1 MDLDEKAEEVLE
13 TLWVKTEEE
22 HRGQVP
28 IAEIEDAEDWVLKQL
43 LDNKLINVRDDDKI
57 TLTEEGHVEATS
69 IVRRHRLA
77 ERLLADV
84 LDTHD
89 VLIHEKACKFEHIL
103 DKGLDDAIC
112 TLLGHPRVCP
122 HGSAIPPGPCCMGK
136 EEEAKRVVASLAELD
151 PGQKG
156 KIAYIHAPR
165 AKEFQKLITMGVLPG
180 APIKL
185 LQRSPSYVFEVRHTQ
200 FAIDKELAESIYVRL
215 DPYNKP
221 QKSKIGHPGKKG
233 VRCRKNRWGWWRR
246 R

>member
-1 MDLDEKAEEVLE
+1 VDLDEKAEEVLE
-13 TLWVKTEEE
+13 TLWIKTEEG
-22 HRGQVP
+22 HQKLIPV
-28 IAEIEDAEDWVLKQL
+28 AEIEEAEESALKQL
-43 LDNKLINVRDDDKI
+43 LDNNLISLHDDKM

-89 VLIHEKACKFEHIL
+89 MLIHEKACKFEHIL

-122 HGSAIPPGPCCMGK
+122 HGSAIPPGPCCTGK
-136 EEEAKRVVASLAELD
+136 EEETKRVVASLAEIN
-151 PGQKG
+151 PGDKG
-156 KIAYIHAPR
+156 KIAYIYAPR

-200 FAIDKELAESIYVRL
+200 FAVDMELAESIYIRL
-215 DPYNKP
+215 AGSDEP
-221 QKSKIGHPGKKG
+221 QKSKRSEHGKKG
-233 VRCRKNRWGWWRR
+233 GRCRKNRWGWWRR